1 MDSLTKAFQI
11 TGGGGMDKGRKISSG
26 SSKGTLPD
34 GPSIKVASGV
44 KTENEVFK
52 PSCVCRVRQVLI
64 PPS

>member
-1 MDSLTKAFQI
+1 
-11 TGGGGMDKGRKISSG
+11 MDKGRKISSG